1 MEQGKLESAE
11 PWLARLPPAALERI
25 WYLLRT
31 RHWSEDEW
39 DQHAL
44 RCTCHALRTATAPL
58 VPACLHIRAPCTAP
72 WDEPPDTAGLSTP
85 EILSSHAQDCLQD
98 AWGQFED
105 YPSDCPPIFTLDL
118 QFSEPW
124 FADDRDIHL
133 GHRPVMPAII
143 PTFFLLEGRLSKLLR
158 LKLACT
164 LVMTQLPATASGTA
178 HSMFASTLRQQCQQ
192 RQGSGQRSS
201 CVCSH
206 ACFQQ
211 VVGARQW
218 VSQPV
223 LMLRTLAP

>member
-1 MEQGKLESAE
+1 MESAE
-11 PWLARLPPAALERI
+11 PWLLRLPPAALERI
-25 WYLLRT
+25 WVLLRT

-44 RCTCHALRTATAPL
+44 RCTCRALRAATAPL
-58 VPACLHIRAPCTAP
+58 VPACLHIRAPRTAP

-98 AWGQFED
+98 AWEQFED
-105 YPSDCPPIFTLDL
+105 YPSDCHLCALDL

-133 GHRPVMPAII
+133 GNRPVMPAII

-164 LVMTQLPATASGTA
+164 LVMTQAAA
-178 HSMFASTLRQQCQQ
+178 CRRQ
-192 RQGSGQRSS
+192 RQALLTAPSITPAVPAAAGQRIQEQLCALS
-201 CVCSH
+201 CVNPAGCAH
-206 ACFQQ
+206 
-211 VVGARQW
+211 
-218 VSQPV
+218 
-223 LMLRTLAP
+223 